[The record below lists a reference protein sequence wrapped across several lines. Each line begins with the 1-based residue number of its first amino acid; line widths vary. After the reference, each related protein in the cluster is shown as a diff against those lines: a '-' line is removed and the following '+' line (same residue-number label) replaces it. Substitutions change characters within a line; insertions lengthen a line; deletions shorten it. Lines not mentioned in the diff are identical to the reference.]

1 MSLILSL
8 TKRLDFVFSKLV
20 GEVLLSLII
29 IIMIKKNY
37 YEDLNIDLKKS
48 GVRPTRWSIKQVFF
62 RDSKQ
67 ALKRYSMN

>member
-1 MSLILSL
+1 MSLILIL

-48 GVRPTRWSIKQVFF
+48 GVRPTR
-62 RDSKQ
+62 
-67 ALKRYSMN
+67 